1 MLLVCTNYS
10 QIRSIGGRVHERQA
24 PPLPDGLVMDV
35 LWPTGR
41 EAYESTSQ
49 ILVQLVAK
57 SEMIGR
63 YLFSSIGRSP
73 RPSPLADFLLL
84 VVFP

>member
-10 QIRSIGGRVHERQA
+10 QIRSVGSCVHERQA

-41 EAYESTSQ
+41 EAYKSTSR

-63 YLFSSIGRSP
+63 YLFSSTSRSP
-73 RPSPLADFLLL
+73 RPRPLADFLLL

>member
-24 PPLPDGLVMDV
+24 PPFPDCLVMDV
-35 LWPTGR
+35 FWPTGR
-41 EAYESTSQ
+41 EAYKSTSR

-57 SEMIGR
+57 SEIIGR
-63 YLFSSIGRSP
+63 YYFFLH
-73 RPSPLADFLLL
+73 RPKSQAKSLADFLLL